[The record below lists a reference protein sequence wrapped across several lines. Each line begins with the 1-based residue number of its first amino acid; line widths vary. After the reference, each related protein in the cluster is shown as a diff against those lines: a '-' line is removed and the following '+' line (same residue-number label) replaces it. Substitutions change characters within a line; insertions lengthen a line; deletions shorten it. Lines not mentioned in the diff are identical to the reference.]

1 VGAPD
6 DDQKPLTGPEV
17 ATSLWRAVDTLGKSI
32 DRMEKGQLSADDL
45 AAVRVLLEQDRRTR
59 WLWTT
64 ARTWALWVT
73 AVVAGLTIGLDALKT
88 VLKRLIT

>member
-1 VGAPD
+1 VAAPD
-6 DDQKPLTGPEV
+6 EQPLTGPEV
-17 ATSLWRAVDTLGKSI
+17 ASSLWRAVEALGNNI
-32 DRMEKGQLSADDL
+32 DRMEKGQLSADDI
-45 AAVRVLLEQDRRTR
+45 AALRVLLEQDRRTR

>member
-1 VGAPD
+1 MSAPD
-6 DDQKPLTGPEV
+6 DERARSGPEQ
-17 ATSLWRAVDTLGKSI
+17 AAALWSGLDSLAKNLERV
-32 DRMEKGQLSADDL
+32 EKVQLSQAELDAIRL
-45 AAVRVLLEQDRRTR
+45 LLEQDRRTR

-88 VLKRLIT
+88 VLKRLVS